1 MRALL
6 SPKDPSIMDPEPQQQ
21 LTVNQCIDQIALKLE
36 AANLHYGH
44 GAIDAQ
50 SEALWIVSKQLDVS
64 PAEALDHMDEAIS
77 IEQEQKAST
86 VANTRISTRKPLAYI
101 LGEAWLMG
109 VPFFCSEQS
118 IVPRSWIAELIV
130 DGSLEP
136 WLPADGKA
144 LDLCTGNGSLAI
156 LLALSCPDIHV
167 SACDISMPALSVAAR
182 NVDRHSLGSQIELL
196 NGDLWD
202 ALPEPNEDNLFDLI
216 ICNPPYVNAASMS
229 ALPAEYHAEPELAL
243 AGGDDG
249 MDIIRRI
256 IASAPD
262 YLSDRGAILLEI
274 GNEYENFKKAFPQIP
289 AIWMEVSAGEEQ
301 ILLIQAE
308 DLR

>member
-1 MRALL
+1 
-6 SPKDPSIMDPEPQQQ
+6 MDPEPQQT
-21 LTVNQCIDQIALKLE
+21 LTVNQCIELIAQKLG
-36 AANLHYGH
+36 AANLHFGH
-44 GAIDAQ
+44 GAVDAH
-50 SEALWIVSKQLDVS
+50 SEALWLVSKQLNLS
-64 PAEALDHMDEAIS
+64 PTEALDHLENSITADQERQALAI
-77 IEQEQKAST
+77 ASE
-86 VANTRISTRKPLAYI
+86 RISTRKPLAYI

-118 IVPRSWIAELIV
+118 IVPRSWIAELIM

-167 SACDISMPALSVAAR
+167 SASDISMPALSVAAR
-182 NVDRHSLGSQIELL
+182 NVDRHSLSSQVELL

-202 ALPEPNEDNLFDLI
+202 ALSEPNEDNLFDLI
-216 ICNPPYVNAASMS
+216 ICNPPYVNANSMN
-229 ALPAEYHAEPELAL
+229 ALPAEYHAEPALAL
-243 AGGDDG
+243 AGGHDG
-249 MDIIRRI
+249 MDLIRRI

-262 YLSDRGAILLEI
+262 YLSERGAILIEI

-301 ILLIQAE
+301 VLLIQAE

>member
-1 MRALL
+1 
-6 SPKDPSIMDPEPQQQ
+6 MDPEPQA
-21 LTVNQCIDQIALKLE
+21 LLSVNQCIEQIAQKL
-36 AANLHYGH
+36 AAADLHFGH
-44 GAIDAQ
+44 GAIDAN
-50 SEALWIVSKQLDVS
+50 SEALWIVSKQFNLS
-64 PAEALDHMDEAIS
+64 PADTLDHLEDPIPEEA
-77 IEQEQKAST
+77 QQKAFNI
-86 VANTRISTRKPLAYI
+86 AQERITTRKPLAYV

-109 VPFFCSEQS
+109 VPFFCNEQS

-156 LLALSCPDIHV
+156 LLALSCPDIRV
-167 SACDISMPALSVAAR
+167 SACDISLPALAIAAR
-182 NVDRHSLGSQIELL
+182 NIDRHGLNSQVELFD
-196 NGDLWD
+196 GDLWE

-216 ICNPPYVNAASMS
+216 ICNPPYVNANSM
-229 ALPAEYHAEPELAL
+229 AQLPAEYHAEPSLAL

-249 MDIIRRI
+249 MDLIKRI
-256 IASAPD
+256 IAQAPD
-262 YLSDRGAILLEI
+262 YLSERGALLLEI
-274 GNEYENFKKAFPQIP
+274 GNEFENFKKAFPQIP

-301 ILLIQAE
+301 VLLIQAE

>member
-1 MRALL
+1 
-6 SPKDPSIMDPEPQQQ
+6 MDPEPSHA
-21 LTVNQCIDQIALKLE
+21 LTVNQCIDQIAQKLE

-50 SEALWIVSKQLDVS
+50 SEALWIVSKQMDLS
-64 PAEALDHMDEAIS
+64 PTEALDHL
-77 IEQEQKAST
+77 EQILSSEQCQKAL
-86 VANTRISTRKPLAYI
+86 AIAEERITTRKPLAYI

-182 NVDRHSLGSQIELL
+182 NVDRHHLNSQVELL
-196 NGDLWD
+196 DGDLWD

-216 ICNPPYVNAASMS
+216 ICNPPYVNASSMS
-229 ALPAEYHAEPELAL
+229 ALPAEYHAEPVLAL

-249 MDIIRRI
+249 MDLIRRI
-256 IASAPD
+256 IAQAPD
-262 YLSDRGAILLEI
+262 YLSERGAILLEI

-301 ILLIQAE
+301 VLLIQAE

>member
-1 MRALL
+1 
-6 SPKDPSIMDPEPQQQ
+6 MDPAPQQS
-21 LTVNQCIDQIALKLE
+21 LTLDQCIDHIAQELE
-36 AANLHYGH
+36 AADLHYGH

-50 SEALWIVSKQLDVS
+50 SEALWIVSKQLDLS
-64 PAEALDHMDEAIS
+64 PTNALDHL
-77 IEQEQKAST
+77 EQVMSAEQIAQALEVT
-86 VANTRISTRKPLAYI
+86 QTRISTRKPLAYI

-109 VPFFCSEQS
+109 VPFFSSEQS

-156 LLALSCPDIHV
+156 LLAMTCPDIHV
-167 SACDISMPALSVAAR
+167 SACDISLPALAVAAR
-182 NVDRHSLGSQIELL
+182 NLDRHSLTSQIELFE
-196 NGDLWD
+196 GDLWD
-202 ALPEPNEDNLFDLI
+202 ALPEPHEDNLFDLI
-216 ICNPPYVNAASMS
+216 ICNPPYVNANSMN
-229 ALPAEYHAEPELAL
+229 ALPAEYHAEPALAL

-249 MDIIRRI
+249 MDLIRKI

-262 YLSDRGAILLEI
+262 YLSERGAILIEI
-274 GNEYENFKKAFPQIP
+274 GNEYEHFKKAFPQIP
-289 AIWMEVSAGEEQ
+289 VIWMEVSAGDEQ
-301 ILLIQAE
+301 VLLIQAE

>member
-1 MRALL
+1 
-6 SPKDPSIMDPEPQQQ
+6 MDPEPQQT
-21 LTVNQCIDQIALKLE
+21 LTVNQCIELIAQKLGV
-36 AANLHYGH
+36 ANLHYGH
-44 GAIDAQ
+44 GAVDAN
-50 SEALWIVSKQLDVS
+50 SEALWLISKQLNLS
-64 PAEALDHMDEAIS
+64 PTEALDHLEDS
-77 IEQEQKAST
+77 ITADQQQKAWSI
-86 VANTRISTRKPLAYI
+86 VAERISTRKPLAYI

-136 WLPADGKA
+136 WLPAGGKA

-156 LLALSCPDIHV
+156 LLALSCPDIHI

-182 NVDRHSLGSQIELL
+182 NVDRHSLSSQVELL

-202 ALPEPNEDNLFDLI
+202 ALPEPNEDNLFDLV
-216 ICNPPYVNAASMS
+216 ICNPPYVNTNSMNT
-229 ALPAEYHAEPELAL
+229 LPAEYHAEPALAL

-249 MDIIRRI
+249 MNLIRRI

-262 YLSDRGAILLEI
+262 YLSERGAILIEI

-301 ILLIQAE
+301 VLLIQAE
-308 DLR
+308 DLRS

>member
-1 MRALL
+1 
-6 SPKDPSIMDPEPQQQ
+6 MDPEPSQAVT
-21 LTVNQCIDQIALKLE
+21 LNQCIDQVAQRLE
-36 AANLHYGH
+36 TADLHYGH

-50 SEALWIVSKQLDVS
+50 SEALWIASKQLEIS
-64 PAEALDHMDEAIS
+64 PADALDQLDQTITSDQYQNAL
-77 IEQEQKAST
+77 Q
-86 VANTRISTRKPLAYI
+86 VAQTRIESRKPLAYI

-130 DGSLEP
+130 NGSLET
-136 WLPADGKA
+136 WLPADGNA

-167 SACDISMPALSVAAR
+167 TACDISMPALSVASR
-182 NVDRHSLGSQIELL
+182 NLDRHGLSNQVELL
-196 NGDLWD
+196 SGDLWD
-202 ALPEPNEDNLFDLI
+202 ALEEPNDDNRFDLI
-216 ICNPPYVNAASMS
+216 VCNPPYVNSSSMNS
-229 ALPAEYHAEPELAL
+229 LPAEYHAEPALAL

-249 MDIIRRI
+249 MDLIRRI
-256 IASAPD
+256 IAAAPD
-262 YLSDRGAILLEI
+262 YLTDRGAILIEV
-274 GNEYENFKKAFPQIP
+274 GNEYEHFKKAFPQIP

-301 ILLIQAE
+301 VLLIQAE

>member
-1 MRALL
+1 
-6 SPKDPSIMDPEPQQQ
+6 MDPEPLQS
-21 LTVNQCIDQIALKLE
+21 LTVNQCINQVAHKLA

-50 SEALWIVSKQLDVS
+50 SEALWLVSKQINLS
-64 PAEALDHMDEAIS
+64 PTETLDHLEDS
-77 IEQEQKAST
+77 ITAEQEKKA
-86 VANTRISTRKPLAYI
+86 VIIADERIVTRKPLAYI

-136 WLPADGKA
+136 WLPAGGKA

-182 NVDRHSLGSQIELL
+182 NVDRHGLNSQVDLL
-196 NGDLWD
+196 DGDLWD
-202 ALPEPNEDNLFDLI
+202 ALPEPNEDNVFDLI
-216 ICNPPYVNAASMS
+216 ICNPPYVNANSMN
-229 ALPAEYHAEPELAL
+229 ALPAEYHAEPTLAL
-243 AGGDDG
+243 AGGEDG
-249 MDIIRRI
+249 MDLIRRI
-256 IASAPD
+256 IAHAPD
-262 YLSDRGAILLEI
+262 YYPSVVP
-274 GNEYENFKKAFPQIP
+274 F
-289 AIWMEVSAGEEQ
+289 
-301 ILLIQAE
+301 
-308 DLR
+308 

>member
-1 MRALL
+1 
-6 SPKDPSIMDPEPQQQ
+6 MDPEPSQAM
-21 LTVNQCIDQIALKLE
+21 TVNQCIDQIAQKLE

-50 SEALWIVSKQLDVS
+50 SEALWIVSKQLDLS
-64 PAEALDHMDEAIS
+64 PAEALDHL
-77 IEQEQKAST
+77 EQEFSSEQQQKAYA
-86 VANTRISTRKPLAYI
+86 VADQRISTRKPLAYI

-130 DGSLEP
+130 DGSLES
-136 WLPADGKA
+136 WLPADGNV

-167 SACDISMPALSVAAR
+167 SACDISLPALSVAAR
-182 NVDRHSLGSQIELL
+182 NVDRHGLNSQVELFD
-196 NGDLWD
+196 GDLWD

-216 ICNPPYVNAASMS
+216 ICNPPYVNATSMGT
-229 ALPAEYHAEPELAL
+229 LPAEYHAEPELAL

-249 MDIIRRI
+249 MDLIRRI
-256 IASAPD
+256 IAQAPD
-262 YLSDRGAILLEI
+262 YLSERGAILIEI

-301 ILLIQAE
+301 VLLIQAE

>member
-1 MRALL
+1 
-6 SPKDPSIMDPEPQQQ
+6 MDPESQQH
-21 LTVNQCIDQIALKLE
+21 LTVNQCINQIAQKLE
-36 AANLHYGH
+36 AGKLHYGH

-50 SEALWIVSKQLDVS
+50 SEALWIVSKQLDLS
-64 PAEALDHMDEAIS
+64 PAETLDHLDDAIS
-77 IEQEQKAST
+77 EDQQKKAS
-86 VANTRISTRKPLAYI
+86 AIAGTRISTRKPLAYI

-167 SACDISMPALSVAAR
+167 SACDISLPALSVAAR
-182 NVDRHSLGSQIELL
+182 NVDRHSLSSQVELL

-202 ALPEPNEDNLFDLI
+202 ALPEPNDDNLFDLI

-256 IASAPD
+256 LAQAPD
-262 YLSDRGAILLEI
+262 YLSERGAILLEI

-301 ILLIQAE
+301 VLLIQAE